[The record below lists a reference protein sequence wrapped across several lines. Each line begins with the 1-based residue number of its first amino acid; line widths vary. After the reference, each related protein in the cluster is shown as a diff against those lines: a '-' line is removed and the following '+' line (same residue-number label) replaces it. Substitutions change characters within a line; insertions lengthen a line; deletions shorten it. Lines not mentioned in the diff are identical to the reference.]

1 MALKHSADGVFDHK
15 AYTEKGLAKMVKA
28 KAKAERTAMR
38 LASQVAPTARMT
50 ADAQD
55 TPASDDVPEATLP
68 DTQPDNDETAAAPAV
83 DRIEL
88 LRSKVNIVA
97 RFMQLVVPI
106 LIDVYTASVISTVRV
121 KSLTAL
127 LKAISFLDS
136 EGLQLVLNVRVHPH

>member
-1 MALKHSADGVFDHK
+1 MALTQSVDGVFDHK
-15 AYTEKGLAKMVKA
+15 AYTEKGLVKMAKA

-38 LASQVAPTARMT
+38 LASQVAPTART
-50 ADAQD
+50 TTDVQD
-55 TPASDDVPEATLP
+55 TPASDDVTEATLA
-68 DTQPDNDETAAAPAV
+68 DTQPDNDETATAPTV

-136 EGLQLVLNVRVHPH
+136 EGLQLVLDVRVHPR